1 MKHRNTLFFSAASMA
16 HTLNIAHSVI
26 VPLSLSVRQRSR
38 HGRTLAGAA
47 KGFVLGSRSPPASI
61 YLQTTVTCFSA
72 SALVT

>member
-16 HTLNIAHSVI
+16 HTLNIADSVI
-26 VPLSLSVRQRSR
+26 VPLSLSVRQRS
-38 HGRTLAGAA
+38 GTAELSLAQA

-61 YLQTTVTCFSA
+61 YLQTTATCFSA